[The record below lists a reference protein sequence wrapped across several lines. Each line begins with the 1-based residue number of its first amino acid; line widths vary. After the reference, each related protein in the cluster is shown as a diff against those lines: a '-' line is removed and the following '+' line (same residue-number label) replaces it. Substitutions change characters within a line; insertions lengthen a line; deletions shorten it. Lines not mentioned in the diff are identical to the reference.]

1 MTETEL
7 RELRPFLDE
16 RMRLKAL
23 PARRRKKLAA
33 LWLLSERFEAGRTC
47 SEGEVNDLLDEWTV
61 IHDPATLRREMFD
74 LGLLNRT
81 SDCRSSWKESPAE
94 NLTDFIAKNL

>member
-1 MTETEL
+1 MTEMEL

-16 RMRLKAL
+16 HMRLKAL
-23 PARRRKKLAA
+23 PAKKRKKLAA
-33 LWLLSERFEAGRTC
+33 LWMLSEKFEAGRNY

-81 SDCRSSWKESPAE
+81 RDGRSYWKESPAE
-94 NLTDFIAKNL
+94 NLTEFIAKNL

>member
-16 RMRLKAL
+16 RMRLTAL
-23 PARRRKKLAA
+23 PARKRKKLAA
-33 LWLLSERFEAGRTC
+33 LWLLSERFEAGRNY
-47 SEGEVNDLLDEWTV
+47 SEGEVNDLLDEWTAFR
-61 IHDPATLRREMFD
+61 DPATLRWEMFD

-81 SDCRSSWKESPAE
+81 RDGRSYWKESPSENPAE
-94 NLTDFIAKNL
+94 FIAKNL